1 MKLKNARYRG
11 IPCYWNP
18 INDEIV
24 GKNWLY
30 DLLIDIALWVDIN
43 VINVDEFP
51 LWVEVDELEKRK

>member
-1 MKLKNARYRG
+1 MMVSYSQYFQQRLIGLA
-11 IPCYWNP
+11 C
-18 INDEIV
+18 
-24 GKNWLY
+24 NWLY